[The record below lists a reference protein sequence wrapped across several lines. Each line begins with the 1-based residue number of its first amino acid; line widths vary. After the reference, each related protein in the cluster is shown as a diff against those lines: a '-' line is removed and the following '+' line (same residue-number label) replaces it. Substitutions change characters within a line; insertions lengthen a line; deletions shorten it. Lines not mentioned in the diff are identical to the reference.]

1 MNFELFLKSGIG
13 FVLLL
18 VIQLLS
24 KSKHYVLS
32 ALVPLFPSLAIFSY
46 YFVGIQGDLDKLSK
60 TIIFGMLSLITY
72 FSFLLS
78 LLFFSK
84 KMSIGLALFCSSLVW
99 FAVAS
104 VQIFLWQKFVH

>member
-72 FSFLLS
+72 FSFLLA
-78 LLFFSK
+78 LLILSK
-84 KMSIGLALFCSSLVW
+84 KMAIVPALICSSLVW
-99 FAVAS
+99 FGVAGI
-104 VQIFLWQKFVH
+104 QIFLWQKFMN